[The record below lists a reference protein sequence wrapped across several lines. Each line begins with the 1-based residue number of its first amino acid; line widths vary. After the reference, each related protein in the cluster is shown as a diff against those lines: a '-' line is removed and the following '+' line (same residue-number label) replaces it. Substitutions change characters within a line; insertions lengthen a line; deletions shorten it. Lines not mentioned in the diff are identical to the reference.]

1 MGNYLNQLKM
11 FLFQTFET
19 ALKLFTPNVMTLRKA
34 YKPFSYPTLFQRWDT
49 HEHSHWLPSE
59 TSLHD
64 DITDFH
70 SLENAQQDFIENIF
84 KFFTQG
90 DIDVANGYTKHFIP
104 VFQQTEIK
112 MMLMSFAARE
122 AIHIHG
128 YSLLIETLGLG
139 SETYSIFLKFKPLMD
154 KHDYLNKHHFARR
167 PWSWLFHRIDLEE
180 LLVKI
185 AVFSGFVEGMQLFS
199 SFVMLLN
206 FPRHGKMKGMGAIV
220 EWSVADEIQHT
231 KGMMS
236 LFNIL
241 MDECKHVVRVG
252 MIQERIYEIA
262 QEMVDLEDCFID
274 MVFGENDEMLNLSKV
289 DVKSFIRF
297 ICDLRLKDMSMSPI
311 FGQHNDPIPW
321 FFEAIKS
328 TAHQNFFES
337 PNTEYSV
344 ATATGD
350 WSSVFK
356 TNKKEI

>member
-1 MGNYLNQLKM
+1 MFNYFNKAIQSLVRIIEIVFK
-11 FLFQTFET
+11 T
-19 ALKLFTPNVMTLRKA
+19 FTPNVMMSRQA
-34 YKPFSYPTLFQRWDT
+34 YKPFNYPTFFNRWNT

-59 TSLHD
+59 TNLHD

-70 SLENAQQDFIENIF
+70 SLEKNEQEFIENIF

-112 MMLMSFAARE
+112 MMLMSFASRE

-139 SETYSIFLKFKPLMD
+139 SETYSVFLKFKPLMD
-154 KHDYLNKHHFARR
+154 KHDYLNKTHFSTR
-167 PWSWLFHRIDLEE
+167 PWSRLFNRVDLEE

-199 SFVMLLN
+199 SFAMLLN

-236 LFNIL
+236 LFNTL
-241 MDECKHVVRVG
+241 MNECQHVVRTDMVR
-252 MIQERIYEIA
+252 EKIYEIA
-262 QEMVDLEDCFID
+262 LEMVDLEDCFID
-274 MVFGENDEMLNLSKV
+274 MVFGENNELLNLSKN

-297 ICDLRLKDMSMSPI
+297 ICDLRLKDMNLSPI
-311 FGQHNDPIPW
+311 FQIEHDPIPW

-328 TAHQNFFES
+328 SAHQNFFES
-337 PNTEYSV
+337 TNTEYSV

-350 WSSVFK
+350 WSSIFK
-356 TNKKEI
+356 SIKK